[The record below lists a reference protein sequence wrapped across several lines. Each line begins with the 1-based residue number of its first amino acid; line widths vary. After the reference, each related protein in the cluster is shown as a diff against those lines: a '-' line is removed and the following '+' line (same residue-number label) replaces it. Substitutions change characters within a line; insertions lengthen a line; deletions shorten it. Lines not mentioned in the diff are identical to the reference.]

1 MLPLVLSHELAHPF
15 KFWYENEL
23 HEGMCSGKELYRLV
37 EKFAGHERQKAFGI
51 AVQLAEQGCQICVT
65 CMRAEYCV
73 WVSSRS
79 KTPQLRTLET
89 TLVA

>member
-1 MLPLVLSHELAHPF
+1 MLPLVLSHELVHPF

-37 EKFAGHERQKAFGI
+37 EKFGSNERQKAFGL
-51 AVQLAEQGCQICVT
+51 AVQLAEQGGQVCVT

-73 WVSSRS
+73 WVSLRS
-79 KTPQLRTLET
+79 KMAQPQKVELHL
-89 TLVA
+89 AA

>member
-1 MLPLVLSHELAHPF
+1 MFPLMLSHELVHPF

-37 EKFAGHERQKAFGI
+37 EKFGGHERQKAFGL
-51 AVQLAEQGCQICVT
+51 AVQLAEQGSQVCVT

-73 WVSSRS
+73 WVSLRS
-79 KTPQLRTLET
+79 KMPQPQKVELSL
-89 TLVA
+89 AA